1 MLRHPHQVL
10 SVHRQKSSLM
20 FEITSSKRL
29 LLSMQTIQ
37 LIQDQTTN
45 QNHYQNYQES
55 LKKQKR
61 RPLAPEIN
69 TNHQYHNDGKGDK
82 ASLGRKLT
90 GEYTRRTTYRL
101 FQTVRKSTECA
112 NLSQIKFYIRIVNY
126 GKQQQQ

>member
-1 MLRHPHQVL
+1 ML
-10 SVHRQKSSLM
+10 
-20 FEITSSKRL
+20 EITSSKRL

-101 FQTVRKSTECA
+101 FQTVCIAKLKMLHYNSFHVSYFFQVT
-112 NLSQIKFYIRIVNY
+112 V
-126 GKQQQQ
+126 